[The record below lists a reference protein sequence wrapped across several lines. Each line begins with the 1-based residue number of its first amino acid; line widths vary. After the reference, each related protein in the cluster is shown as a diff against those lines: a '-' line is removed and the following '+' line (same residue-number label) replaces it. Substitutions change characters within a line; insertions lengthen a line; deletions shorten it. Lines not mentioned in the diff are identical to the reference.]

1 MSASSR
7 PRMATVLP
15 SPKDQEI
22 FRDLAERF
30 AVLAQTCFQ
39 FSRDIYLRTGGPV
52 ELHDEETIR
61 RNISI
66 AQHDFGNRLVEILA
80 VIYFK
85 KSVGFQELLKALG
98 GMSTRKLSGKLQ
110 GLEAVGL
117 VEHAGPFGHPTEA
130 RYSLT
135 HKGVVITRLGEPV
148 LLYLR
153 LAEGWT
159 APIQEPDAA
168 EAGSIHESKTGEATG
183 A

>member
-80 VIYFK
+80 IIYFK
-85 KSVGFQELLKALG
+85 KSVSFQAPIRREIRTNATVLPEAKAPRDPPERRRESDG
-98 GMSTRKLSGKLQ
+98 SPRASGPR
-110 GLEAVGL
+110 AVGR
-117 VEHAGPFGHPTEA
+117 T
-130 RYSLT
+130 
-135 HKGVVITRLGEPV
+135 
-148 LLYLR
+148 LR
-153 LAEGWT
+153 
-159 APIQEPDAA
+159 
-168 EAGSIHESKTGEATG
+168 
-183 A
+183 